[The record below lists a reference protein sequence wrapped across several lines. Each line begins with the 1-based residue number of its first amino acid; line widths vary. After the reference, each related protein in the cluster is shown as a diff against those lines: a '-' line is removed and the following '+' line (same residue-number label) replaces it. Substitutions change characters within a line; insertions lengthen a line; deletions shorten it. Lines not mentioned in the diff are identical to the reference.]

1 MVLLEILFYFEEKQL
16 QEQAE
21 RINNPAV
28 KTPTYLSQ

>member
-16 QEQAE
+16 QEQAKH
-21 RINNPAV
+21 INNPAV